1 MSPPTEQ
8 KRAGRERPCNEEQ
21 PMDLSNWINTPNVSI
36 DFREN
41 YGKKLLHAADG
52 KRPQFRLMPKYLCN
66 GYGEDCVVQFYLTFE
81 QGRML
86 PNWEDTL
93 FTPRGCEPVPA
104 LSQKLPPWSPDQEPL
119 YSKVLAPLGTALAA
133 ADTKIERLEA
143 SLPMYMDHSPESR
156 RRCTIDRVRMVYLEN
171 AVDDKN
177 PNLVL
182 VVFAYQDGYK
192 VHQNGCGTGPPQP

>member
-8 KRAGRERPCNEEQ
+8 KRAGRKRPGNEEQ
-21 PMDLSNWINTPNVSI
+21 PMDLSNWINTPNVAI

-41 YGKKLLHAADG
+41 YGKKLLQAVDG
-52 KRPQFRLMPKYLCN
+52 RPQFRLVPKHLCN
-66 GYGEDCVVQFYLTFE
+66 GYGEECAVQFVLTFE

-86 PNWEDTL
+86 RNWKELL
-93 FTPRGCEPVPA
+93 FTPRGTEPVPE
-104 LSQKLPPWSPDQEPL
+104 LSERLPPWSPDQEPV
-119 YSKVLAPLGTALAA
+119 YSKVLAPLGAALSA

-156 RRCTIDRVRMVYLEN
+156 RRMTIDRVRMAYLEN
-171 AVDDKN
+171 AVNDKN

-182 VVFAYQDGYK
+182 IVFSYQDGYK
-192 VHQNGCGTGPPQP
+192 VNQNGCGTGPPN